1 MSALQG
7 KNVHLPNIIK
17 GFKVLQFNS
26 LTEADN
32 YSLLT
37 PFSALEV
44 REVVWSCDGNNVWT
58 LMVLTLIS

>member
-26 LTEADN
+26 LTEVDN
-32 YSLLT
+32 SSLLT

-44 REVVWSCDGNNVWT
+44 REVVWSCDGK
-58 LMVLTLIS
+58 MFGP